1 MSGSSSPV
9 RLPSHLVERPW
20 GGEIWYTPE
29 PPLSLLVKFIYT
41 HEALSVQVHPG
52 DDYAA
57 KHHASRGK
65 TELWHIVKAEPDARL
80 ALGFR
85 QAISRERLRE
95 SALSGAIEE
104 LLNWVHPHAGD
115 TFFTPAG
122 TVHAIGAGLELWE
135 IQQHSDITYRLY
147 DYGRGRELHL
157 DHAVNVTSCDALAG
171 GAVTLPVH
179 SKYFDVDRLN
189 VDNSTEFRPDGSRYQ
204 LLICM
209 EGAGTIAGEPFS
221 SRETWY
227 IGAGIPRFQIV
238 PSQPSR
244 FLTTASK

>member
-1 MSGSSSPV
+1 VNSSSNPE

-29 PPLSLLVKFIYT
+29 APLSLLVKFIYT

-57 KHHASRGK
+57 KHHSSRGK
-65 TELWHIVKAEPDARL
+65 TEMWHIVKAAPDARL

-85 QAISRERLRE
+85 EAISRERLRE
-95 SALSGAIEE
+95 SALSGEIEG
-104 LLNWVHPHAGD
+104 LLNWVHPREGD

-157 DHAVNVTSCDALAG
+157 EHALNVTNREALDPRPA
-171 GAVTLPVH
+171 TLPVH
-179 SKYFDVDRLN
+179 SEYFEVDRL
-189 VDNSTEFRPDGSRYQ
+189 DFEGSREFQPDSQRYE
-204 LLICM
+204 LLVAM
-209 EGAGTIAGEPFS
+209 EGAGTIGRQPFS
-221 SRETWY
+221 PRETWY
-227 IGAGIPRFQIV
+227 LAAGSPHFQIV
-238 PSQPSR
+238 ANQPSR
-244 FLTTASK
+244 FLTVAS